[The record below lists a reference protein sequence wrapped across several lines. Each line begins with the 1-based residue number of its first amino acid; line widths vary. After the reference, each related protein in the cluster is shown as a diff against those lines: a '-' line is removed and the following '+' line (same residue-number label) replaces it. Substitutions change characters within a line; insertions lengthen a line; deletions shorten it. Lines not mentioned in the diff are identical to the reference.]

1 MSRDVRVLV
10 WLPDRPARPDIAAI
24 PAANREWLL
33 PRSMVSEPQRGASRK
48 NVEGNSE
55 HVSAIR
61 ALGESEERFRALV
74 ESANDAIFIWDRD
87 LRCLE
92 ANRAACERLGYTR
105 AELLTM
111 TATQISAPE
120 QAASAAARA
129 EAIVEQG
136 SALVESV
143 HMARDGTRDP
153 GRGQHDGHQPRRPA
167 RLPLDRPRRHEAQA
181 RRAAAA
187 LPRAGDPVSDQWL
200 RPDRSPGK
208 PDPGES
214 GVSALVGLWS
224 PG

>member
-1 MSRDVRVLV
+1 
-10 WLPDRPARPDIAAI
+10 
-24 PAANREWLL
+24 
-33 PRSMVSEPQRGASRK
+33 MVSEPQRGASRK

-120 QAASAAARA
+120 HAASAAARA

-143 HMARDGTRDP
+143 HMARDGTRIP
-153 GRGQHDGHQPRRPA
+153 VEVSTTVTSLGGRPVFLSIA
-167 RLPLDRPRRHEAQA
+167 RDVTKRK
-181 RRAAAA
+181 RA
-187 LPRAGDPVSDQWL
+187 
-200 RPDRSPGK
+200 
-208 PDPGES
+208 E
-214 GVSALVGLWS
+214 
-224 PG
+224 

>member
-55 HVSAIR
+55 HTAADR
-61 ALGESEERFRALV
+61 ALRESEARFRTLV

-92 ANRAACERLGYTR
+92 ANRAACERLGYSH

-111 TATQISAPE
+111 TAADVSAPE

-129 EAIVEQG
+129 EAIARLG
-136 SALVESV
+136 SATVESV
-143 HMARDGTRDP
+143 HKARDGTLIPVEVSTTVTSLGGRPVFLSIARDISKRRLR
-153 GRGQHDGHQPRRPA
+153 GRDRA
-167 RLPLDRPRRHEAQA
+167 RLQPP
-181 RRAAAA
+181 
-187 LPRAGDPVSDQWL
+187 
-200 RPDRSPGK
+200 
-208 PDPGES
+208 
-214 GVSALVGLWS
+214 
-224 PG
+224 